1 MNKDE
6 IMALGV
12 EESVAEALWN
22 ENEAMK
28 KEYEDKLKRV
38 MRDNEIDIALRESG
52 AKNIKIVRALIEEG
66 DDFKEQIENLKKG
79 EDTRFLFEGK
89 KSFTPY
95 RSSERLPDMKNEDY
109 LTQLNKA
116 RKEGNTIEA
125 IRIKQKAA
133 GEGIMLI

>member
-109 LTQLNKA
+109 LTRLNKA